1 MFSNSTVHLPRR
13 GVAVGL
19 YSTMVQHREALET
32 GLDAWQQ
39 RPLPA
44 GDICSVKRLAC
55 RIIDNSA
62 AEPFTQLLQ
71 MPPKTWQEKKMRKYT
86 FLAVQFNG
94 LPPTRLLIF
103 QLLKDF
109 IYVEVVGLGEH

>member
-32 GLDAWQQ
+32 GLDAWQPL
-39 RPLPA
+39 PLPA

-55 RIIDNSA
+55 RIRDNSA
-62 AEPFTQLLQ
+62 AEPFTPASTNATKNLAG
-71 MPPKTWQEKKMRKYT
+71 KENEKIH
-86 FLAVQFNG
+86 FPSSSIQWLC
-94 LPPTRLLIF
+94 LPP
-103 QLLKDF
+103 DC
-109 IYVEVVGLGEH
+109 